1 MKRPGVMVFDANG
14 TLFSLDAIGRRFIQS
29 GLPPHSLGLWFMR
42 ILRDG
47 FALEATGEYR
57 SFQEI
62 ATSELKSILIEHG
75 MEDIELN
82 TGNILQGLSRLET
95 HPDAYPALQKA
106 RTSDMKT
113 MVLSNGSTSDVQSL
127 LERDGLADLVDI
139 VVSAD
144 DVKRWKPSP
153 VVYKYAA
160 EAVDMQPEEL
170 AVVTVHAW
178 DAMGAKHAGF
188 TTGWASRSEGIF
200 SPVMGQPD
208 VTGASLVEVVN
219 GLLALPKIETQTAAQ
234 AI

>member
-1 MKRPGVMVFDANG
+1 MKRPSVMAFDANG

-62 ATSELKSILIEHG
+62 AISELRLILVEHG
-75 MEDIELN
+75 MEDIEIN
-82 TGNILQGLSRLET
+82 IENILQGFNKLDA

-106 RTSDMKT
+106 RASDMKT
-113 MVLSNGSTSDVQSL
+113 MVLSNGSTSNVQSL

-139 VVSAD
+139 VVAAD

-153 VVYKYAA
+153 VIYKHAA
-160 EAVDMQPEEL
+160 EVVDMQPEEL
-170 AVVTVHAW
+170 ALVTVHAW

-188 TTGWASRSEGIF
+188 TTGWASRSEGTF

-208 VTGASLVEVVN
+208 ISGASLIEVVN
-219 GLLALPKIETQTAAQ
+219 GLLALPKVAAQAAAQ